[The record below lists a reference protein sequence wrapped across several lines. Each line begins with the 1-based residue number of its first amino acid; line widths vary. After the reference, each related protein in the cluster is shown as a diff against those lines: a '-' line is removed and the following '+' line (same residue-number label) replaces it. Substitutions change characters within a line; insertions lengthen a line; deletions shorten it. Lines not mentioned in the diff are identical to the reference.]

1 MIEVIWDERFKRIF
15 KKFIK
20 KHPDIIDE
28 FKFKL
33 DIFCIDPF
41 DPALKT
47 HSLQGDLKGLYAA
60 RITYQY
66 RLVFAFTNQSRTSV
80 VLVSIGSHEEVY

>member
-33 DIFCIDPF
+33 DLFCIDLFHPT
-41 DPALKT
+41 LKT
-47 HSLQGDLKGLYAA
+47 HSLQGDLKGL
-60 RITYQY
+60 
-66 RLVFAFTNQSRTSV
+66 
-80 VLVSIGSHEEVY
+80 